1 MSEKSIFKEQC
12 LLKENLF
19 KKLFSNEFVNLAPSE
34 NSLRSTTL
42 TWSSITVCLS
52 REKRDAYQD
61 QDIAL
66 RIQNLEQRRDY
77 ILAKGEGVN
86 NLIGSI
92 RNKIGS
98 VRDILSG
105 NKLVFSLVTWNTL
118 GLKKANFY

>member
-1 MSEKSIFKEQC
+1 MIVYHC
-12 LLKENLF
+12 
-19 KKLFSNEFVNLAPSE
+19 
-34 NSLRSTTL
+34 
-42 TWSSITVCLS
+42 VCVMC
-52 REKRDAYQD
+52 RDKRDAYQD

-105 NKLVFSLVTWNTL
+105 NGYSFSYTVNVTRLKL
-118 GLKKANFY
+118 

>member
-1 MSEKSIFKEQC
+1 MY
-12 LLKENLF
+12 
-19 KKLFSNEFVNLAPSE
+19 
-34 NSLRSTTL
+34 RD
-42 TWSSITVCLS
+42 
-52 REKRDAYQD
+52 KRDAYQD

-66 RIQNLEQRRDY
+66 RIQILEQRRDY

-105 NKLVFSLVTWNTL
+105 NGYSFSNTVITK
-118 GLKKANFY
+118 GCCI

>member
-1 MSEKSIFKEQC
+1 MC
-12 LLKENLF
+12 LMY
-19 KKLFSNEFVNLAPSE
+19 
-34 NSLRSTTL
+34 RD
-42 TWSSITVCLS
+42 
-52 REKRDAYQD
+52 KRDAYQD

-105 NKLVFSLVTWNTL
+105 NCYSFSKTVNVTRLKL
-118 GLKKANFY
+118 

>member
-1 MSEKSIFKEQC
+1 MC
-12 LLKENLF
+12 
-19 KKLFSNEFVNLAPSE
+19 V
-34 NSLRSTTL
+34 
-42 TWSSITVCLS
+42 VC
-52 REKRDAYQD
+52 RDKRDAYQD

-105 NKLVFSLVTWNTL
+105 NGYSFSYTVNVTRLKL
-118 GLKKANFY
+118 

>member
-1 MSEKSIFKEQC
+1 MY
-12 LLKENLF
+12 
-19 KKLFSNEFVNLAPSE
+19 
-34 NSLRSTTL
+34 RD
-42 TWSSITVCLS
+42 
-52 REKRDAYQD
+52 KRDAYQD

-105 NKLVFSLVTWNTL
+105 NGYSFSYTVNVTRLKL
-118 GLKKANFY
+118 

>member
-1 MSEKSIFKEQC
+1 MC
-12 LLKENLF
+12 
-19 KKLFSNEFVNLAPSE
+19 V
-34 NSLRSTTL
+34 
-42 TWSSITVCLS
+42 VC
-52 REKRDAYQD
+52 RDKRDAYQD

-105 NKLVFSLVTWNTL
+105 NGYSFSYIVNVTRLKL
-118 GLKKANFY
+118 

>member
-1 MSEKSIFKEQC
+1 MNWST
-12 LLKENLF
+12 LNM
-19 KKLFSNEFVNLAPSE
+19 APSQ
-34 NSLRSTTL
+34 NSLKPTTL
-42 TWSSITVCLS
+42 KWSSSTVCLS

-66 RIQNLEQRRDY
+66 RIQNLEQKRDY
-77 ILAKGEGVN
+77 ILAKGDGVN

-105 NKLVFSLVTWNTL
+105 NNLFSHGNL
-118 GLKKANFY
+118 